1 MRHPPHPILGMSR
14 DIAIGNSGQT
24 LAFLTTIQKE
34 TIMKKMP
41 DPRKIFE
48 LCRKSSNFFGA
59 SFGLS
64 GGVSVV
70 FVLWRPLSLMHK
82 PRSLSWDLFT
92 GLLRPPENFRI
103 NVIVFLVCGLM
114 S

>member
-1 MRHPPHPILGMSR
+1 MSR

-24 LAFLTTIQKE
+24 LDFLTTIQKE
-34 TIMKKMP
+34 TIMEKMP
-41 DPRKIFE
+41 DPRKIYE
-48 LCRKSSNFFGA
+48 LFRKSSKSFRA
-59 SFGLS
+59 IFGLS
-64 GGVSVV
+64 DGVSVV

-92 GLLRPPENFRI
+92 GLLRPPEKFKM
-103 NVIVFLVCGLM
+103 NVIVLLVRGLM